1 MIQLKEIFQSLY
13 QHEVKYLLCGGV
25 AVNLYGIPRMTADID
40 VLVEWNENNL
50 TRFEKAIG
58 EHGYKHNL
66 FFELKTLLSKELR
79 LNYIKE
85 KNLIA
90 YSYSSNTLQALSL
103 DVLID
108 VPINFE
114 DCWNRKE
121 IKHYKKTPVYV
132 LAVEDLIALKE
143 YANREQ
149 DRSDIANLKHFY
161 KK

>member
-1 MIQLKEIFQSLY
+1 
-13 QHEVKYLLCGGV
+13 
-25 AVNLYGIPRMTADID
+25 MTADID
-40 VLVEWNENNL
+40 VLLEWEENNL
-50 TRFEKAIG
+50 SRFEKAVG

-79 LNYIKE
+79 LKYIRE

-90 YSYSSNTLQALSL
+90 YGYSSDTLQALTL

-108 VPINFE
+108 VPLNFE
-114 DCWNRKE
+114 ECWNRKE
-121 IKHYKKTPVYV
+121 IKHLKKTPVYILQV
-132 LAVEDLIALKE
+132 DDLILMKE

-149 DRSDIANLKHFY
+149 DRADIANLKRFY